1 VKKKKKNS
9 AKIADKIQ
17 LIDNLLNKV
26 NLLIIGGGMAFT
38 FKKVLDDIKIG
49 KSLFDAEGAKLV
61 HQIVAKAKVRIRC
74 YK

>member
-1 VKKKKKNS
+1 MKKKKKNS